1 MTDPDTPVPQD
12 ALEACLRA
20 VLAWQERPMS
30 SASLRARVAGG
41 REVWTVETFLEAAD
55 SLGYDVEE
63 GAFDAARPALPLL
76 PAVAAT
82 RQGTAIALLSAHEEG
97 QVLVVDP
104 DAGEKPRPL
113 PLEEVYD
120 RLAGATYS
128 LVLRDIPVAD
138 AVTGA
143 PRCHMMSLGS
153 QTLML

>member
-1 MTDPDTPVPQD
+1 MPDAPALAVSD

-41 REVWTVETFLEAAD
+41 REVWTEETFLEAAD

-63 GAFDAARPALPLL
+63 GAFDAGRPALPPL

-82 RQGTAIALLSAHEEG
+82 RQGTAIALLSTHDEG

-104 DAGEKPRPL
+104 DAGEKP
-113 PLEEVYD
+113 
-120 RLAGATYS
+120 
-128 LVLRDIPVAD
+128 
-138 AVTGA
+138 
-143 PRCHMMSLGS
+143 
-153 QTLML
+153 